1 MLHRAALHTQEF
13 DGGSQSNSKET
24 QFKTQHKL
32 MQAKAGSEEQQ
43 VCSDCHAVLFANTTF
58 CGLHE

>member
-1 MLHRAALHTQEF
+1 
-13 DGGSQSNSKET
+13 
-24 QFKTQHKL
+24 